1 MRRKVLPGIR
11 HYNEGWFRS
20 CYYHQL
26 IAGLSYYGIP
36 AQAVICNYAMEVV
49 PADRLTDFRFVER
62 DILNERDFSALVGV
76 SLERRRPRDVVR
88 AAVECVDRGMPLI
101 VALDNFYLPYRADYY
116 RKSHYLHFVLVYGYD
131 PDLGALIAGEHEY
144 TTSYDFQERAI
155 PFAVL
160 QESYE
165 GFRAYQPQFQWGV
178 VRLRK
183 DPSVPERRR
192 EGLKARLRGALTGRD
207 FAQYGAFY
215 RRLAEEGNCGY
226 ELAALQDAAI
236 RSASFFPALV
246 HQCRVIGA
254 GTPLAELAETV
265 WQDACFM
272 RSIVIKARCKEEPES
287 IVSPRMREK
296 AREIDASLE
305 EMNGWIRRC

>member
-62 DILNERDFSALVGV
+62 DILNERNFSALVGV
-76 SLERRRPRDVVR
+76 SMERRRTKDVVR

-144 TTSYDFQERAI
+144 TTSYDFQEPGQFRLLSCRKVTRDSAHISRVSVGRRA
-155 PFAVL
+155 AA
-160 QESYE
+160 ERS
-165 GFRAYQPQFQWGV
+165 FRAG
-178 VRLRK
+178 K
-183 DPSVPERRR
+183 
-192 EGLKARLRGALTGRD
+192 GGGKG
-207 FAQYGAFY
+207 
-215 RRLAEEGNCGY
+215 
-226 ELAALQDAAI
+226 
-236 RSASFFPALV
+236 
-246 HQCRVIGA
+246 
-254 GTPLAELAETV
+254 
-265 WQDACFM
+265 
-272 RSIVIKARCKEEPES
+272 
-287 IVSPRMREK
+287 
-296 AREIDASLE
+296 
-305 EMNGWIRRC
+305 